1 MPSGLRNLGNTCFV
15 NSVLQCVAHAPA
27 LYDAFNKCR
36 DGAHGKQ
43 RICYYCGHMYSFSL
57 QLPHIGH
64 EEGKV
69 CLVCSMLETMAKCH
83 GNGSSVSPNA
93 VCNQLQC
100 MYGKS
105 VMS

>member
-1 MPSGLRNLGNTCFV
+1 MVHSISAEMEHMAS
-15 NSVLQCVAHAPA
+15 SVYKL
-27 LYDAFNKCR
+27 LLWT
-36 DGAHGKQ
+36 HGF
-43 RICYYCGHMYSFSL
+43 INFSL

-100 MYGKS
+100 MHGKS
-105 VMS
+105 VMHEKTLLCKIVGYHDTI